1 MRSQAT
7 LIRDSFELVAEEP
20 NAIVKLFYGRLF
32 ELDPTLRPM
41 FKTDI
46 AEQVSKLVATLQI
59 VVDHVEQPQALLPA
73 LHELGRK
80 HATYGTLPA
89 HYETVRQAL
98 LWALGQALQPDFD
111 KETRAAWDAVL
122 KWISQE
128 MIASAETPNGAA

>member
-1 MRSQAT
+1 MRSQAV
-7 LIRDSFELVAEEP
+7 LIRESFDLVAEAP

-46 AEQVSKLVATLQI
+46 TEQVSKLVATLQI

-89 HYETVRQAL
+89 HYDTVRQAL

-111 KETRAAWDAVL
+111 KETRAAWDGVL
-122 KWISQE
+122 TWISRE
-128 MIASAETPNGAA
+128 MIAAATSG